1 MNDTDKLLMMKE
13 REDEGN
19 YVKKKKVQYV
29 TRPHAS
35 TVEVT
40 IHNLKPEQ
48 PPNCS
53 VLTSNGF
60 ACINVTLHI
69 KVFSVR
75 VQLFLFASCFM
86 WQESEGGRT
95 HPRAHHPEHKRR
107 KKHQPRAKHLHF
119 KCYSLSRFVFKQQ
132 SGLEKTQFCTL
143 QLIYQTHTQ
152 DQKLA
157 PEFVAGLIVCLHTQ
171 SHPKGPF

>member
-1 MNDTDKLLMMKE
+1 ML
-13 REDEGN
+13 
-19 YVKKKKVQYV
+19 KKKGLVCYKATCQHGRSNNTQPE
-29 TRPHAS
+29 TRTAS
-35 TVEVT
+35 K
-40 IHNLKPEQ
+40 LQ
-48 PPNCS
+48 CS
-53 VLTSNGF
+53 
-60 ACINVTLHI
+60 HI
-69 KVFSVR
+69 KWFCMYKCYSTYKSVFSSSAAVFIC
-75 VQLFLFASCFM
+75 FLFM